1 MKKKSISAA
10 EFDDKINEG
19 QDVTSHLDLTK
30 VQKTGLEPYRVNV
43 DFPLWMVQ
51 KLDSIAKR
59 LGVTRQSVIK
69 IYISE
74 KLKDESV

>member
-1 MKKKSISAA
+1 
-10 EFDDKINEG
+10 
-19 QDVTSHLDLTK
+19 
-30 VQKTGLEPYRVNV
+30 
-43 DFPLWMVQ
+43 MVQ